1 MRQGQMNKNQQE
13 TSPEGKGREN
23 LLGQLKLA
31 QAEYNHVPG
40 KIMDEVARS
49 LDIPVNEVYSVASF
63 YSFLTVYPHGKNM
76 IRICKS
82 VPCFL
87 KDSKMIVESVKNE
100 IGITSG
106 ESTPDGI
113 FSFELTNCIGAC
125 DSAPAMLIND
135 DVHGNL
141 TPKKISRILQ
151 SYK

>member
-1 MRQGQMNKNQQE
+1 MSKNQQE
-13 TSPEGKGREN
+13 TSFEGRGRES
-23 LLGQLKLA
+23 LLVQLKLA

-40 KIMDEVARS
+40 RIMDEVARS
-49 LDIPVNEVYSVASF
+49 LGIPVNEVCSVASF
-63 YSFLTVYPHGKNM
+63 YSFLDLYPHGKNM

-100 IGITSG
+100 IGIMPG
-106 ESTPDGI
+106 ETTVDGI

-141 TPKKISRILQ
+141 TPKKISRILE